1 MRYIAVRM
9 LQCVFILLGVSLL
22 TFFIPNL
29 YETPISIA
37 IKVLGRRG
45 ETPHDYQV
53 WMQNNGLTGPIIVRY
68 WHWLLGV
75 LHGNF
80 GTAFGESTKYQTVS
94 VSTVISGNV
103 WRSIYLVTIPT
114 ILSVLIA
121 IPIGLTQ
128 AVRRNKLYD
137 HAMTTFVYVLYST
150 PALLLCILLIYYG
163 SIVLNIGTVGV
174 SPAALSVSPL
184 DFPSW
189 MIQHWQ
195 QFIWPFVA
203 IICLSIGGLT
213 RYMRGSALD
222 TLVQDYVRTAK
233 AKGASPS
240 RVLFRHVFRP
250 SVVPLITILGLTL
263 PAIIGGALIIEYIFN
278 YPGMGVLT
286 VNAVTNDDF
295 TVVMAITLLTAVL
308 TVVGNLLAD
317 IFVAVSDPRV
327 RLGAA
332 KGS

>member
-1 MRYIAVRM
+1 MRYIAVR
-9 LQCVFILLGVSLL
+9 LFQCVFILLGVSII
-22 TFFIPNL
+22 TFFLPNL
-29 YETPISIA
+29 YESPISIA
-37 IKVLGRRG
+37 IKVLGHKNVP
-45 ETPHDYQV
+45 PHEYYV
-53 WMQNNGLTGPIIVRY
+53 WMQQNNLTGPIIERY

-80 GTAFGESTKYQTVS
+80 GTAYDESTATQTVS
-94 VSTVISGNV
+94 VSTVIGGNV
-103 WRSIYLVTIPT
+103 WRSIWLVTIPT

-128 AVRRNKLYD
+128 AVRRNKMYD
-137 HAMTTFVYVLYST
+137 HVMTTFVYVLYST
-150 PALLLCILLIYYG
+150 PALLISILLIYYG

-174 SPAALSVSPL
+174 SPDALSVPPAQ
-184 DFPSW
+184 FPSW
-189 MIQHWQ
+189 MIHHWQ
-195 QFIWPFVA
+195 QFLWPFVA
-203 IICLSIGGLT
+203 LICLSVGGFT

-240 RVLFRHVFRP
+240 RVLFRHVLRP
-250 SVVPLITILGLTL
+250 SVVPLITILGLTI

-286 VNAVTNDDF
+286 VNAVTNGDF
-295 TVVMAITLLTAVL
+295 NVVLAITLLTAVL

-332 KGS
+332 KGA

>member
-1 MRYIAVRM
+1 M
-9 LQCVFILLGVSLL
+9 LQCVFIVLGVSII
-22 TFFIPNL
+22 TFFIANEFTSTL
-29 YETPISIA
+29 TIA
-37 IKVLGRRG
+37 IKVLGHRD
-45 ETPHDYQV
+45 ETKADYQA
-53 WMQNNGLTGPIIVRY
+53 WLQAHGLSGSIFTRY
-68 WHWLLGV
+68 WHWLVGV
-75 LHGNF
+75 FHGNF
-80 GTAFGESTKYQTVS
+80 GIAYNESTKYQTVS
-94 VSTVISGNV
+94 VTTVLGGTV

-114 ILSVLIA
+114 LMSVLIA

-137 HAMTTFVYVLYST
+137 HVMTTVVYVLYST
-150 PALLLCILLIYYG
+150 PALLLCLLLIYYG
-163 SIVLNIGTVGV
+163 AIVLNIGTVGV
-174 SPAALSVSPL
+174 SAQALSVPPL
-184 DFPSW
+184 EFPSW
-189 MIQHWQ
+189 MINHWQ
-195 QFIWPFVA
+195 QFLWPFVA
-203 IICLSIGGLT
+203 IICLSIGGFT

-278 YPGMGVLT
+278 YPGIGVLT

-295 TVVMAITLLTAVL
+295 NVVLAITVLTAVL

-317 IFVAVSDPRV
+317 IFVAVADPRV